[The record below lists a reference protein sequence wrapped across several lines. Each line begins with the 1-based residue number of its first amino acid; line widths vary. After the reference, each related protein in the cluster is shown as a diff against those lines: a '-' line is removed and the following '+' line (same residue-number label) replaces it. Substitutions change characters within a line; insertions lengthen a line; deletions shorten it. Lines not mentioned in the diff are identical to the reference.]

1 MSNIFLHFVADFNA
15 LVRLDETTL
24 GTLDNPSDRLTV
36 EVGAEQ
42 SLMLSVFPI
51 LDNTSE
57 PSIPFSVKLKSEKE
71 GVTTDSNQVQITDF
85 GHGHFEIRLVPLII
99 KPHLPT
105 LVLDRINLSDETVAE
120 LTDSGVFR
128 LEIFVRNKRF
138 SFELSHKITQH
149 KITEFTKDEVRFVLL
164 EGKTPKNQAYLMV
177 LSNFFC
183 NLELIA
189 DFIEHT
195 QSEITSLT
203 HQLDIASHGVVRKY
217 EIQGKRFA
225 LTEEYTVFLDTA
237 PHLPTD
243 PKTVPWAFMEALN
256 LGNLSLARSFLE
268 KELSS
273 SLTDEHLKTFFGDYE
288 EIQWNRYRESTNTLC
303 VIYAGNP
310 RVVQTFE
317 FEINNNKICN
327 ITKKD

>member
-1 MSNIFLHFVADFNA
+1 MANIFLHFVADFNA

-36 EVGAEQ
+36 ESTTAQ

-57 PSIPFSVKLKSEKE
+57 PSIPFAVKLETGQN
-71 GVTTDSNQVQITDF
+71 GVRADSNQVQITDF
-85 GHGHFEIRLVPLII
+85 GHHHFEVKLLPLII
-99 KPHLPT
+99 KPHQPT
-105 LVLDRINLSDETVAE
+105 LVLDRINLADETVAE

-128 LEIFVRNKRF
+128 LEISVRNKRF
-138 SFELSHKITQH
+138 TFELSHKISQH
-149 KITEFTKDEVRFVLL
+149 KVTEFTNDEVRFVLL
-164 EGKTPKNQAYLMV
+164 EGKTLKNQAYLLV
-177 LSNFFC
+177 LNNFFC
-183 NLELIA
+183 NLEITA

-195 QSEITSLT
+195 QTDITSLT

-217 EIQGKRFA
+217 EIKSKRFV

-237 PHLPTD
+237 PHLPAD

-256 LGNLSLARSFLE
+256 LGNLGLARSFLE
-268 KELSS
+268 KELSN
-273 SLTDEHLKTFFGDYE
+273 SLTDDHLKNFFGEYD
-288 EIQWNRYRESTNTLC
+288 EIQWNRYQESANTLC

-310 RVVQTFE
+310 RISHIFE
-317 FEINNNKICN
+317 FELSNNKICN